1 MSAAGALAGDRRLM
15 HQEYGDDMVALLQ
28 LIWGEGFM
36 TPGGADYIR
45 TTLAGRDL
53 SGKRVLDI
61 GSGLGG
67 HDIVLAQDYGA
78 EATGIEIEPDLLA
91 RARRLVA
98 REGLSD
104 RIRLELVS
112 PGPLPFVDKS
122 FDVVYSSGAF
132 TQIADK
138 SGMFRE
144 CLRVLRPGGELLVYD
159 WMKSPGPYSADMLYF
174 FKMEELTYAMDTL
187 EAHGV
192 LLAQAGFESIEL
204 EDATEEYRRD
214 ARNEYEMMK
223 GPLHSRM
230 VELLGEKGAQ
240 HFIEDWRSMTVV
252 LDKGEMR
259 PGRYRARKP
268 V

>member
-1 MSAAGALAGDRRLM
+1 M

-28 LIWGEGFM
+28 LIWDEGFM
-36 TPGGADYIR
+36 TPGGVGYIK

-53 SGKRVLDI
+53 SGKEVLDI

-67 HDIVLAQDYGA
+67 HDIVLARDHGA
-78 EATGIEIEPDLLA
+78 KVTGIEIEPDLVA
-91 RARRLVA
+91 RARRLIR
-98 REGLSD
+98 REALSN
-104 RIRLELVS
+104 RVKMEVVS
-112 PGPLPFVDKS
+112 PGPLPFPDQR
-122 FDVVYSSGAF
+122 FDLVYSSAAF
-132 TQIADK
+132 TQVADK
-138 SGMFRE
+138 RGMFGE

-159 WMKSPGPYSADMLYF
+159 WMKAPGPYSADMLYF

-187 EAHGV
+187 EAHGR
-192 LLAQAGFESIEL
+192 LLTEAGFTDVEL

-214 ARNEYEMMK
+214 ARIEYETMK
-223 GPLHSRM
+223 GPLRSRM
-230 VELLGEKGAQ
+230 VQLLGTEAAE

-252 LDKGEMR
+252 LDKGELR

>member
-1 MSAAGALAGDRRLM
+1 M

-36 TPGGADYIR
+36 TPGGVGYIE
-45 TTLAGRDL
+45 TTLGGRDL
-53 SGKRVLDI
+53 AGKQVLDI

-67 HDIVLAQDYGA
+67 HAMVLARHHGA
-78 EATGIEIEPDLLA
+78 EVTGIEIEPDLLA
-91 RARRLVA
+91 RARRLIE
-98 REGLSD
+98 RERLSD
-104 RIRLELVS
+104 RIRFELVL
-112 PGPLPFVDKS
+112 PGPLPFPAGR
-122 FDVVYSSGAF
+122 FDVVYSSAAF

-138 SGMFRE
+138 GGMFRE

-192 LLAQAGFESIEL
+192 LLAQAGFEAIEL
-204 EDATEEYRRD
+204 EDATDEYRKD
-214 ARNEYEMMK
+214 ARVEYEAMM
-223 GPLHSRM
+223 GPLRSRM